1 MRGGATCALLDDV
14 NRLLASVIL
23 AGLCGTARAEEPV
36 VWEPA
41 RMLSAEEV
49 AASGA
54 FAPLPIPTKF
64 DNFRYPFIQPDRSVI
79 FIANDHLA
87 PPDGNGRAGIYHSA
101 ADGKVTALVSA
112 GNQVANAPGHVVAVD
127 GLKMDGGRMV
137 FRVDLDSGVSGVA
150 FWEKGVITLLASTA
164 GPEAFTEIGYPDI
177 SGDNVVFVAQ
187 DAGRKQNLYAVDLA
201 APGRR
206 PTVLVTNG
214 SPMPGTEDRTF
225 LSFGFQQMADGAD
238 SVFRGF
244 SVPDRSVIWREGRQS
259 DAVGGVYRKST
270 LRNDPPVRL
279 LDTSTPLPGGLPGE
293 TFTELQNALPRD
305 GSIVVPNW
313 SSSRSGIYLLRPD
326 GTISVVADT
335 ATEIP
340 ELFAGS
346 FRGFNKWAA
355 NCPPWVLF
363 RGYADDYAG
372 LFALHTGRNELSL
385 LIDSRLKLD
394 GKEIHDFEIGAT
406 PKVDDEVVV
415 MVEFKDGSS
424 GVYILQFGDGRG
436 QSIFRAASR

>member
-1 MRGGATCALLDDV
+1 MKW
-14 NRLLASVIL
+14 LLASVIL
-23 AGLCGTARAEEPV
+23 ASLCGAAGAEEPV
-36 VWEPA
+36 VWQPA
-41 RMLSAEEV
+41 RLLSAEEV

-54 FAPLPIPTKF
+54 FAPLPIPTAF

-87 PPDGNGRAGIYHSA
+87 PPDHRGRAGIYHSA
-101 ADGKVTALVSA
+101 ADGKITALVSA
-112 GNQVANAPGHVVAVD
+112 GDQVANAPGHVATLD

-137 FRVDLDSGVSGVA
+137 FRVDLDSGVRGVA
-150 FWEKGVITLLASTA
+150 LWEQGVITLLASTA

-177 SGDNVVFVAQ
+177 SGDNVVFVAK
-187 DAGRKQNLYAVDLA
+187 DAFNRQNLYAVDLA

-206 PTVLVTNG
+206 PMVLVTNG
-214 SPMPGTEDRTF
+214 SPMPGTKDKTF

-244 SVPDRSVIWREGRQS
+244 SVPDRSVIWREGPQS

-270 LRNDPPVRL
+270 LRDDPPVRL

-293 TFTELQNALPRD
+293 TFTELQNALPCD
-305 GSIVVPNW
+305 GSVVVPNW
-313 SSSRSGIYLLRPD
+313 SSSRSGIYLLRPE
-326 GTISVVADT
+326 GTVSVVADT
-335 ATEIP
+335 TTEIP
-340 ELFAGS
+340 ELFTGP
-346 FRGFNKWAA
+346 FRGFNKWVA
-355 NCPPWVLF
+355 NCHPWVLF

-394 GKEIHDFEIGAT
+394 GKEIHDFEIGVT

-436 QSIFRAASR
+436 QSIFRAAAR